1 MPLITVPAVTIR
13 TTNDSKGHPQGIA
26 TGTGLNP
33 DLALAALQQAAQS
46 RAEEEAA
53 RYEPPDGLPAA
64 GLPAAGPPAS
74 RSLTGVELGA
84 GDYRL
89 AASPQ
94 VWRFE
99 VIDLRLVGGVLD
111 RGAAGWVAY
120 GTLISDGE
128 HPATAGYLSAH

>member
-1 MPLITVPAVTIR
+1 MPLITVPTVTIR

-33 DLALAALQQAAQS
+33 DLAVAALQQAAQI

-64 GLPAAGPPAS
+64 GPPAS
-74 RSLTGVELGA
+74 RSLTGAELA
-84 GDYRL
+84 AADDRL
-89 AASPQ
+89 AASPLPGDPQ
-94 VWRFE
+94 EWRFE
-99 VIDLRLVGGVLD
+99 VVDLRLVAGVLD

-128 HPATAGYLSAH
+128 HPATAGYWSAH

>member
-46 RAEEEAA
+46 RAEEQAA

-64 GLPAAGPPAS
+64 GHPAS
-74 RSLTGVELGA
+74 RSLTGVESAA
-84 GDYRL
+84 GDYPV
-89 AASPQ
+89 AAGPQ
-94 VWRFE
+94 EWRFE

-128 HPATAGYLSAH
+128 HPATAGYWSAP

>member
-1 MPLITVPAVTIR
+1 VSPRMPLITVPAVTIR
-13 TTNDSKGHPQGIA
+13 TTNDTKGHPQGVA

-33 DLALAALQQAAQS
+33 DLALAALRQAAQI

-64 GLPAAGPPAS
+64 GPPAS
-74 RSLTGVELGA
+74 RSLTGAELA
-84 GDYRL
+84 PDDYRT

-94 VWRFE
+94 EWRFE
-99 VIDLRLVGGVLD
+99 VIDLRLAGGVLD

-128 HPATAGYLSAH
+128 HPAAAGYWSAP